1 MIIITILAA
10 ILFVLLVLINRKRGL
25 KAFFSLFVNFMMIV
39 LSVYLMSIGV
49 NPILIALVF
58 SIGASAFILFF
69 INGINSKTKIA
80 YFSVVLVL
88 LLISLFIFY
97 IGSEGRLTG
106 FGLRFTD
113 MYYVYRPNISINFI
127 HVAIAVILI
136 GLTGAITDTALDIST
151 SLHEVYQNNPHLSF
165 GELVQSGNNMGS
177 DILGTMVNTLFFVF
191 IGEFVAFLLVYLR
204 YEQSFGVI
212 INDPL
217 FLQEVGQFLI
227 GNLGCILVIPATI
240 LIQSYLYTKG
250 MPKGPGKNKN
260 SLKDTGK

>member
-1 MIIITILAA
+1 MIIIVILAA
-10 ILFVLLVLINRKRGL
+10 ILFALLVLINRKRGL

-39 LSVYLMSIGV
+39 LSVYLICVGV

-58 SIGASAFILFF
+58 SVGASAFILFF
-69 INGINSKTKIA
+69 INGINRKTKIA
-80 YFSVVLVL
+80 YISVVLVL
-88 LLISLFIFY
+88 LLISLFILY
-97 IGSEGRLTG
+97 IGSRGRLTG

-113 MYYVYRPNISINFI
+113 MYYVYRPNLSIRFV

-136 GLTGAITDTALDIST
+136 SLTGAITDTALDIST

-165 GELVQSGNNMGS
+165 GELVKSGGNMGS

-191 IGEFVAFLLVYLR
+191 IGEFVGFLMVYLR
-204 YEQSFGVI
+204 YQQSFGVI

-217 FLQEVGQFLI
+217 FVQEIGQFLI
-227 GNLGCILVIPATI
+227 GNLGCILVIPVTI

-250 MPKGPGKNKN
+250 MPKAFPKMK
-260 SLKDTGK
+260 KDTK